1 MTTIHPTLTPWL
13 AGLRGLGRPASRSG
27 PGGFGLFFKPSAD
40 GFTRHSKRAFQ
51 PAQGATFFV
60 GVENPRFFGVTVTGC
75 RGIFAAHTLA
85 VATPEPLFLIARE
98 PVTNKLFAFTKPAFE
113 CDCNHKQDCARSNL
127 TYPLPLP
134 RGLRSGVRRC
144 GVQHPLQVAQLMRQT
159 QLKDLRR
166 RFQLGAK
173 TIAHLDFCPR
183 LVHHC
188 GDDRRAAT
196 RREMM
201 ID

>member
-1 MTTIHPTLTPWL
+1 MCGDKAQSKSNVSGSFARQMTTIHPTLTPWL

-51 PAQGATFFV
+51 PAQGATFCV

-113 CDCNHKQDCARSNL
+113 CDRNHKQHCARSNL
-127 TYPLPLP
+127 TYPLPVIVKAAEMCQSK
-134 RGLRSGVRRC
+134 G
-144 GVQHPLQVAQLMRQT
+144 T
-159 QLKDLRR
+159 NR
-166 RFQLGAK
+166 RFW
-173 TIAHLDFCPR
+173 
-183 LVHHC
+183 
-188 GDDRRAAT
+188 RRF
-196 RREMM
+196 
-201 ID
+201 